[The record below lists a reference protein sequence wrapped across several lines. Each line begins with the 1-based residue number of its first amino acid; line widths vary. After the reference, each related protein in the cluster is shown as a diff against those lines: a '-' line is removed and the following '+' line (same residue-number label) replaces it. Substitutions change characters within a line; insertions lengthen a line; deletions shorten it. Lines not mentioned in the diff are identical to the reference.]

1 MTGTEDATGAFSPLL
16 DDPAAAGVFTDFDGT
31 LATIVDD
38 PEDARPL
45 PGVADAL
52 GRLTPR
58 MGRVG
63 VISGRPAQ
71 FLLDHLGGTGVSM
84 WGLYGLER
92 VDRDEDGGNPRVVP
106 VPEAEEWQPVIEETA
121 AKAEEEFG
129 DELRV
134 ERKNLTLTVHYRSR
148 PDLRSRAEE
157 WVEGVAEATGLNVD
171 EAKMSY
177 ELAPP
182 VPHGKGVVLEKA
194 AEGLRAACFFGDD
207 LGDLGA
213 FDALDRLA
221 ERDVAVV
228 RVAVRSDEAPDELLE
243 RADLVVDGPP
253 DVLELLEFLGRAG
266 AS

>member
-1 MTGTEDATGAFSPLL
+1 VTGTEDATRALSPLL

-31 LATIVDD
+31 LAPIVDD

-45 PGVADAL
+45 DGVADAL
-52 GRLTPR
+52 GRLAPR

-92 VDRDEDGGNPRVVP
+92 VERDEDGGNPRVVP
-106 VPEAEEWQPVIEETA
+106 IPEAEEWRSVVEEAA

-129 DELRV
+129 DELGV
-134 ERKNLTLTVHYRSR
+134 ERKQLTLTVHYRRR
-148 PDLRSRAEE
+148 PELQSQAKQ
-157 WVEGVAEATGLNVD
+157 WAEGVAEETGLTVD

-177 ELAPP
+177 ELRPP
-182 VPHGKGVVLEKA
+182 IPHGKGVVLEKA
-194 AEGLRAACFFGDD
+194 ADGLRAACFFGDD
-207 LGDLGA
+207 VGDLGG

-221 ERDVAVV
+221 ERDLAVV

-253 DVLELLEFLGRAG
+253 DVLEILELLARPR
-266 AS
+266 S